1 MKSILKNLIHVKK
14 TKMFTCLFSLKK
26 IYIYKFIQDKNYR
39 KLNYWIYI
47 FLFLSK
53 LLSLYS
59 LFKEKRKKRNT
70 KKSINK
76 ASENTNEF
84 EICPKES
91 TINQI

>member
-39 KLNYWIYI
+39 KLNSWIYI

-53 LLSLYS
+53 LLNLYS
-59 LFKEKRKKRNT
+59 LKKKEKKGIR

>member
-1 MKSILKNLIHVKK
+1 
-14 TKMFTCLFSLKK
+14 MFTCLFSLKK
-26 IYIYKFIQDKNYR
+26 IYVYKFIQDKNYR

-53 LLSLYS
+53 LLNLYS
-59 LFKEKRKKRNT
+59 LKKKEKKGIR

-76 ASENTNEF
+76 ASENTNKF

>member
-39 KLNYWIYI
+39 KLNYWIHI

-53 LLSLYS
+53 LLNLYS
-59 LFKEKRKKRNT
+59 LKKKEKKGIR

>member
-1 MKSILKNLIHVKK
+1 
-14 TKMFTCLFSLKK
+14 MFTCLFSLKK

-53 LLSLYS
+53 LLNLYS
-59 LFKEKRKKRNT
+59 LKKKEKKGIR

-76 ASENTNEF
+76 VSENTNEF

>member
-53 LLSLYS
+53 LLNLYS
-59 LFKEKRKKRNT
+59 LKKKEKKGIR

>member
-1 MKSILKNLIHVKK
+1 
-14 TKMFTCLFSLKK
+14 MFTCLFSLKK
-26 IYIYKFIQDKNYR
+26 IYVYKFIQDKNYR

-53 LLSLYS
+53 LLNLYS
-59 LFKEKRKKRNT
+59 LKKKEKKGIR